1 MKNFI
6 NINNVK
12 DYQGLIKESIEIKNN
27 PYSLKKIG
35 VNKTLGLI
43 FFNSSLR
50 TRLSTIKAAK
60 MLGLETIVMNFNNEG
75 WEIEFE
81 EKTIMS
87 KNSAEHVKEA
97 AQVISQYCDII
108 GIRAFAEL
116 KNKNHDESEKILN
129 SFVKYGSVP
138 IINLESSC
146 AHPLQA
152 LADAI
157 TIEEHKNKPNP
168 KIVISWAPHPKSL
181 PHAVANSFINMARM
195 SNYDLVITNPIG
207 YDLNPKVTKGIN
219 VIHNQEEAFKNADFI
234 YAKNWSS
241 YNDYGKVLIKDNKW
255 MINKRKMEIT
265 NNAKFM
271 HCLPVRRNI
280 VVDDSVLDSNYS
292 LVINQANNR
301 TYAAQTILKKIILN
315 EG

>member
-27 PYSLKKIG
+27 PYSFKKIG
-35 VNKTLGLI
+35 INKTLGLI

-50 TRLSTIKAAK
+50 TRLSTLKAAK

-116 KNKNHDESEKILN
+116 KNKNHDESEIIIN
-129 SFVKYGSVP
+129 SFAKYGSVP

-157 TIEEHKNKPNP
+157 TIEEHKNKSNP

-181 PHAVANSFINMARM
+181 PHAVANSFINMAKM

-207 YDLNPKVTKGIN
+207 YDLNPKITKGIN
-219 VIHNQEEAFKNADFI
+219 VTHNQEEAFKNADFI

-241 YNDYGKVLIKDNKW
+241 YDDYGKVLINNEKW

-271 HCLPVRRNI
+271 HCLPVRRN
-280 VVDDSVLDSNYS
+280 VVVEDAVLDSNYS